1 MRSSNKTRIKAIII
15 GSADVI
21 KLCLIRSLGA
31 FGCEIDVVHIGKK
44 RMLIHPVDYYSKYVS
59 RYFYTSTT
67 NLVQFIIEN
76 CSSQQTKPFIFTLD
90 DYSTFLI
97 DEARDKL
104 KDSFLFAHLCPDGS
118 LAGLMNKHLIKT
130 KAAEAGM
137 NVVKGWPIPFEN
149 GDFHIPEDLIYP
161 CFVKG
166 LQSMYVNKGIQ
177 CKCDNFEELQQLL
190 ESCKKKYPY
199 SVYAEEFISIE
210 KDYGVI
216 GVSDGNKCIIPGKAE
231 LLEMGKGSSHGVS
244 MLGKVSPFENTELRK
259 QLEVLLDK
267 LHYVGIFNVDF
278 VESNGKIF
286 FVELNF
292 RYAAYGSV
300 VDMLGYNLP
309 AIFISRILG
318 LEPKM
323 SRYKMKNE
331 LVYFN
336 EKIGLVSVI
345 RNFMT
350 LSDYLDFKS
359 KADFYFVASNSDTNP
374 YRAFIIYYLLRYIMS
389 IFERVLSKIYCKS

>member
-1 MRSSNKTRIKAIII
+1 MSSINEIRTKAIII

-21 KLCLIRSLGA
+21 KLCLIRSLGVV
-31 FGCEIDVVHIGKK
+31 GCEIDVVHIGKNS
-44 RMLIHPVDYYSKYVS
+44 MFIHPVDYYSKYVS
-59 RYFYTSTT
+59 HYFYTSIT

-76 CSSQQTKPFIFTLD
+76 CSSQQTKPVIFTLD

-97 DEARDKL
+97 DEARDQL
-104 KDSFLFAHLCPDGS
+104 KNSFLFAHLCPDGS
-118 LAGLMNKHLIKT
+118 LADLMNKHLLKT

-177 CKCDNFEELQQLL
+177 CKCDSFEELQQLL

-216 GVSDGNKCIIPGKAE
+216 GVSDGNRYLIPAQAE

-244 MLGKVSPFENTELRK
+244 MLGKVCPLENSELCK
-259 QLEVLLDK
+259 KLEALLDK

-278 VESNGKIF
+278 VESCGKIY

-300 VDMLGYNLP
+300 VDMLGCNLP
-309 AIFISRILG
+309 AIFINCLLG
-318 LEPKM
+318 IETKLPHHKISKECT
-323 SRYKMKNE
+323 
-331 LVYFN
+331 YFN
-336 EKIGLVSVI
+336 EKIGLKNVI
-345 RNFMT
+345 QKNLTWSNYFSLKRKADTHLVALNSDSHPYRVFI
-350 LSDYLDFKS
+350 LSYLLKYIKYRLLRFKS
-359 KADFYFVASNSDTNP
+359 
-374 YRAFIIYYLLRYIMS
+374 
-389 IFERVLSKIYCKS
+389 

>member
-1 MRSSNKTRIKAIII
+1 MSSINKTRTKAIIV

-21 KLCLIRSLGA
+21 KLCLIRSLGS
-31 FGCEIDVVHIGKK
+31 FGCDIDVIHIGKK
-44 RMLIHPVDYYSKYVS
+44 RLFIHPVDHYSKYVS
-59 RYFYTSTT
+59 RYFYTSKA

-149 GDFHIPEDLIYP
+149 GDFHIPEGIIFP

-177 CKCDNFEELQQLL
+177 CKCDSFEELQQLI

-199 SVYAEEFISIE
+199 SIYAEEFIAIE

-216 GVSDGNKCIIPGKAE
+216 GVSDGNKCIIPAKAE

-244 MLGKVSPFENTELRK
+244 MLGKVSPLKNFELCK

-278 VESNGKIF
+278 VKSNGKLY

-300 VDMLGYNLP
+300 VDMLGCNLP
-309 AIFISRILG
+309 AFFINCLLG
-318 LEPKM
+318 IENKP
-323 SRYKMKNE
+323 SCYIVTNQSI
-331 LVYFN
+331 YFN
-336 EKIGLVSVI
+336 EKIGALGVI
-345 RNFMT
+345 RNNLT
-350 LSDYLDFKS
+350 LSNYFSLKH
-359 KADFYFVASNSDTNP
+359 KADVYFVASNSDSLPNRIFILSCLLKYIK
-374 YRAFIIYYLLRYIMS
+374 YRSIM
-389 IFERVLSKIYCKS
+389 IFR

>member
-1 MRSSNKTRIKAIII
+1 MSSINKTRTKAIII

-21 KLCLIRSLGA
+21 KLCLIRSLGT
-31 FGCEIDVVHIGKK
+31 FGCDIDVIHLGKK
-44 RMLIHPVDYYSKYVS
+44 RVLIHPVDYYSKYVN

-76 CSSQQTKPFIFTLD
+76 CSSPQTKPVIFTLD

-104 KDSFLFAHLCPDGS
+104 KKSFLFAHLCPDGS
-118 LAGLMNKHLIKT
+118 LVDLMNKHLVKS

-149 GDFHIPEDLIYP
+149 GDFHIPEGIIYP

-177 CKCDNFEELQQLL
+177 CRCDSFEELQQLL
-190 ESCKKKYPY
+190 ESCKKKYPHP
-199 SVYAEEFISIE
+199 VYAEEFISIE

-216 GVSDGNKCIIPGKAE
+216 GVSDGNKCIVPAKAE

-244 MLGKVSPFENTELRK
+244 MLGKVCPLDNLELCLK
-259 QLEVLLDK
+259 IETLLEK

-278 VESNGKIF
+278 IESNGKLY

-292 RYAAYGSV
+292 RYAAYGSA
-300 VDMLGYNLP
+300 VDMLGCNLP

-318 LEPKM
+318 LEPIM

-350 LSDYLDFKS
+350 LSVYLDFKR